1 MLAGLQIF
9 VHPAA
14 GLTFG
19 KAVQCFA
26 QVILGET
33 MIFRDAEHGHHAEG
47 GIAGGRVFGPAD
59 HGGIAEDTA
68 MIPVGQQRVQCSG
81 VSKGGIFADRGILTL
96 LVPIGTKCRGVEG
109 NERGSGAL
117 CAGNTLDGGMQ
128 PGGWGLLAGHETLD
142 QRSVGRS
149 AAVVLLPCRS
159 DRFIFS
165 GQDAAL
171 RPFIVEQKVGVS
183 GDILPAVS
191 Q

>member
-1 MLAGLQIF
+1 
-9 VHPAA
+9 
-14 GLTFG
+14 
-19 KAVQCFA
+19 
-26 QVILGET
+26 
-33 MIFRDAEHGHHAEG
+33 
-47 GIAGGRVFGPAD
+47 
-59 HGGIAEDTA
+59 

-81 VSKGGIFADRGILTL
+81 VSKGGIFADRGILAL

-117 CAGNTLDGGMQ
+117 CAGNTLDGRMQ